1 MNHKELEKILKN
13 KATCEHLH
21 IIKALLN
28 LKPLYLKKD
37 SRSLY
42 IFTTQELVLYFLPE
56 SFPLESC
63 RDQQHPP
70 PHLDSQLPHEINKIL
85 YLGHWPD
92 QYQWIYNL
100 ITIIGSL
107 I

>member
-1 MNHKELEKILKN
+1 MCTSTYNQS
-13 KATCEHLH
+13 T
-21 IIKALLN
+21 IKSQ
-28 LKPLYLKKD
+28 PLYLKKE

-63 RDQQHPP
+63 RDQQHSP

>member
-1 MNHKELEKILKN
+1 MCTSTYDQSTIKSQTTVFKKRLQIS
-13 KATCEHLH
+13 LH
-21 IIKALLN
+21 IYYTRTSVII
-28 LKPLYLKKD
+28 
-37 SRSLY
+37 STR
-42 IFTTQELVLYFLPE
+42 V
-56 SFPLESC
+56 FPLGKLQ
-63 RDQQHPP
+63 RPTTLPP
-70 PHLDSQLPHEINKIL
+70 PPHEINKIL

>member
-1 MNHKELEKILKN
+1 MCTSTYNQSTIKSQTTVFKKRLQISLN
-13 KATCEHLH
+13 IYYTRTSV
-21 IIKALLN
+21 II
-28 LKPLYLKKD
+28 
-37 SRSLY
+37 STR
-42 IFTTQELVLYFLPE
+42 V
-56 SFPLESC
+56 FPLGKLQ
-63 RDQQHPP
+63 RPTTLPP

>member
-13 KATCEHLH
+13 KATCVHLH

-63 RDQQHPP
+63 RDQQHSPP
-70 PHLDSQLPHEINKIL
+70 PPIWTRNCHMKLIKSCIWDTGQISIN
-85 YLGHWPD
+85 GF
-92 QYQWIYNL
+92 
-100 ITIIGSL
+100 II
-107 I
+107 